1 MSWRLNRPRR
11 ISAYEKQILRRLI
24 EVGGNS
30 KSSPALLASI
40 DTLMV
45 REEGDGD
52 FHNDSLDFGRGLG
65 AHNDIIAS
73 GIGLMANDSPVEL
86 ILWARDNAVTYLE
99 LEPFDNTLRPI
110 RMPRLESITTYPD
123 IVEDDD
129 DEDDEE
135 DEEADDLTS

>member
-11 ISAYEKQILRRLI
+11 ISAYEKQILRRLL

-52 FHNDSLDFGRGLG
+52 FHNDSLDFGRGRV
-65 AHNDIIAS
+65 HNDIVAS

-99 LEPFDNTLRPI
+99 LEPFDGTLRPI

-123 IVEDDD
+123 SVG
-129 DEDDEE
+129 DEEEE
-135 DEEADDLTS
+135 DEEADDLAS